1 MAIKIN
7 QSVTANGNVPADAGI
22 DWPGGPG
29 TMSFHGT
36 TDGAT
41 VKLQSSVDGGVAWAD
56 VEDADEA
63 VELVDIPGDR
73 GFSLSRR
80 KLRVNV
86 ASGGASLSGTVE
98 LNQDRREFV
107 GSEA

>member
-7 QSVTANGNVPADAGI
+7 QSVTANGNVPSNAGV
-22 DWPGGPG
+22 DHPGGPG

-36 TDGAT
+36 IDGAT
-41 VKLQSSVDGGVAWAD
+41 VKLQSSVDGGTTWVDVADDD
-56 VEDADEA
+56 VTASLTIA
-63 VELVDIPGDR
+63 GDK
-73 GFSLSRR
+73 GYTLTRR

-86 ASGGASLSGTVE
+86 AGGGGSLSGVVE

-107 GSEA
+107 GTEA